1 MKKRILA
8 AVMALVLAVT
18 MYSGIRLSS
27 VNANADENDK
37 DITLSVTTDKTD
49 VRPGDEVTVTVNIE
63 KFTPTTNNSDNPFIS
78 MWQVFVPVDTS
89 VFEFVGFDE
98 DSTTLIDDGFNF
110 DSAVDMAKAVMS
122 YNVNKKNR
130 PNIYYLDTDKNG
142 ENSTS
147 VVYKFK
153 LRVKSDIS
161 DNKSVS
167 FDLSDSSIFKQFNT
181 PAKFTYT
188 TMPTTVNVIAKELS
202 SIEVSKNPD
211 KINYFTGSNDIDIT
225 GGKVKLVYS
234 NGTSEEIDMTSDMC
248 SKVDLS
254 TAGTKTV
261 TVTYQ
266 GKTTTFEVVVADKKA
281 VSMTLNGVD
290 GKSIIEGTKL
300 DVAGMSADIT
310 YDDGSVENVAL
321 TDDMVSY
328 DNSKVGQSAA
338 TVKVAGLTKT
348 FTFDVVAKTLEKIEV
363 TTQPDKTRFFLN
375 KTVDFSGA
383 KITVSYNNGTTE
395 VVDVTSDMCSSVD
408 TSTLGE
414 KTVTVTYQG
423 KTATFKVYVVDK
435 TAQSLELNGVTGK
448 SVTEGM
454 KLDVT
459 GMTAVI
465 RYDDG
470 SSKTVNIT
478 EDMLTYS
485 TDKTGQAIVRVSVEG
500 LTKEFTINVVA
511 KKAVSVKLSGTDN
524 KSVVEGMKLDLAG
537 INAEVTY
544 DNGTKETVS
553 YADENKINLSV
564 VTDKSEYTS
573 GDVVNV
579 DIRITNYNE
588 TFSGT
593 VTTMIIELSY
603 DNDVLD
609 IDMSSIKKIAD
620 DNGGMGFDHV
630 SVNDGKVVYQYINV
644 SDPLKKGSE
653 DIFSLGF
660 KVKNSIDNS
669 EQLRSALN
677 VSNAV
682 LQNGQKAISER
693 YKVDISYSV
702 NDTVKNIVNDDS
714 IGEKVYNESGDLLT
728 EDVENQTKQ
737 NVNDNN
743 VTSDNKSVDNVSV
756 NKDNAQD
763 AATYS
768 QQSSDTNESNNEAKQ
783 GNVLLIAI
791 IGITVIVVCIAY
803 VLIRT
808 RKKKHKD
815 E

>member
-1 MKKRILA
+1 MQRYLRRA
-8 AVMALVLAVT
+8 AIGLLLV
-18 MYSGIRLSS
+18 I
-27 VNANADENDK
+27 
-37 DITLSVTTDKTD
+37 I
-49 VRPGDEVTVTVNIE
+49 
-63 KFTPTTNNSDNPFIS
+63 
-78 MWQVFVPVDTS
+78 
-89 VFEFVGFDE
+89 
-98 DSTTLIDDGFNF
+98 
-110 DSAVDMAKAVMS
+110 
-122 YNVNKKNR
+122 
-130 PNIYYLDTDKNG
+130 
-142 ENSTS
+142 
-147 VVYKFK
+147 
-153 LRVKSDIS
+153 
-161 DNKSVS
+161 VS
-167 FDLSDSSIFKQFNT
+167 I
-181 PAKFTYT
+181 
-188 TMPTTVNVIAKELS
+188 
-202 SIEVSKNPD
+202 
-211 KINYFTGSNDIDIT
+211 
-225 GGKVKLVYS
+225 
-234 NGTSEEIDMTSDMC
+234 
-248 SKVDLS
+248 
-254 TAGTKTV
+254 
-261 TVTYQ
+261 
-266 GKTTTFEVVVADKKA
+266 
-281 VSMTLNGVD
+281 
-290 GKSIIEGTKL
+290 
-300 DVAGMSADIT
+300 
-310 YDDGSVENVAL
+310 
-321 TDDMVSY
+321 
-328 DNSKVGQSAA
+328 
-338 TVKVAGLTKT
+338 
-348 FTFDVVAKTLEKIEV
+348 
-363 TTQPDKTRFFLN
+363 
-375 KTVDFSGA
+375 
-383 KITVSYNNGTTE
+383 
-395 VVDVTSDMCSSVD
+395 
-408 TSTLGE
+408 
-414 KTVTVTYQG
+414 
-423 KTATFKVYVVDK
+423 
-435 TAQSLELNGVTGK
+435 
-448 SVTEGM
+448 
-454 KLDVT
+454 
-459 GMTAVI
+459 
-465 RYDDG
+465 
-470 SSKTVNIT
+470 NIT
-478 EDMLTYS
+478 P
-485 TDKTGQAIVRVSVEG
+485 I
-500 LTKEFTINVVA
+500 I
-511 KKAVSVKLSGTDN
+511 
-524 KSVVEGMKLDLAG
+524 
-537 INAEVTY
+537 
-544 DNGTKETVS
+544 S

-768 QQSSDTNESNNEAKQ
+768 QQSSDTNDSNNEAKQ

>member
-1 MKKRILA
+1 MQRYLRRA
-8 AVMALVLAVT
+8 AIGLLLV
-18 MYSGIRLSS
+18 I
-27 VNANADENDK
+27 
-37 DITLSVTTDKTD
+37 I
-49 VRPGDEVTVTVNIE
+49 
-63 KFTPTTNNSDNPFIS
+63 
-78 MWQVFVPVDTS
+78 
-89 VFEFVGFDE
+89 
-98 DSTTLIDDGFNF
+98 
-110 DSAVDMAKAVMS
+110 
-122 YNVNKKNR
+122 
-130 PNIYYLDTDKNG
+130 
-142 ENSTS
+142 
-147 VVYKFK
+147 
-153 LRVKSDIS
+153 
-161 DNKSVS
+161 VS
-167 FDLSDSSIFKQFNT
+167 I
-181 PAKFTYT
+181 
-188 TMPTTVNVIAKELS
+188 
-202 SIEVSKNPD
+202 
-211 KINYFTGSNDIDIT
+211 
-225 GGKVKLVYS
+225 
-234 NGTSEEIDMTSDMC
+234 
-248 SKVDLS
+248 
-254 TAGTKTV
+254 
-261 TVTYQ
+261 
-266 GKTTTFEVVVADKKA
+266 
-281 VSMTLNGVD
+281 
-290 GKSIIEGTKL
+290 
-300 DVAGMSADIT
+300 
-310 YDDGSVENVAL
+310 
-321 TDDMVSY
+321 
-328 DNSKVGQSAA
+328 
-338 TVKVAGLTKT
+338 
-348 FTFDVVAKTLEKIEV
+348 
-363 TTQPDKTRFFLN
+363 
-375 KTVDFSGA
+375 
-383 KITVSYNNGTTE
+383 
-395 VVDVTSDMCSSVD
+395 
-408 TSTLGE
+408 
-414 KTVTVTYQG
+414 
-423 KTATFKVYVVDK
+423 
-435 TAQSLELNGVTGK
+435 
-448 SVTEGM
+448 
-454 KLDVT
+454 
-459 GMTAVI
+459 
-465 RYDDG
+465 
-470 SSKTVNIT
+470 NIT
-478 EDMLTYS
+478 P
-485 TDKTGQAIVRVSVEG
+485 I
-500 LTKEFTINVVA
+500 I
-511 KKAVSVKLSGTDN
+511 
-524 KSVVEGMKLDLAG
+524 
-537 INAEVTY
+537 
-544 DNGTKETVS
+544 S

-702 NDTVKNIVNDDS
+702 NDTVKNIVNDDF

>member
-1 MKKRILA
+1 MQRYLRRA
-8 AVMALVLAVT
+8 AIGLLLV
-18 MYSGIRLSS
+18 I
-27 VNANADENDK
+27 
-37 DITLSVTTDKTD
+37 I
-49 VRPGDEVTVTVNIE
+49 
-63 KFTPTTNNSDNPFIS
+63 
-78 MWQVFVPVDTS
+78 
-89 VFEFVGFDE
+89 
-98 DSTTLIDDGFNF
+98 
-110 DSAVDMAKAVMS
+110 
-122 YNVNKKNR
+122 
-130 PNIYYLDTDKNG
+130 
-142 ENSTS
+142 
-147 VVYKFK
+147 
-153 LRVKSDIS
+153 
-161 DNKSVS
+161 VS
-167 FDLSDSSIFKQFNT
+167 I
-181 PAKFTYT
+181 
-188 TMPTTVNVIAKELS
+188 
-202 SIEVSKNPD
+202 
-211 KINYFTGSNDIDIT
+211 
-225 GGKVKLVYS
+225 
-234 NGTSEEIDMTSDMC
+234 
-248 SKVDLS
+248 
-254 TAGTKTV
+254 
-261 TVTYQ
+261 
-266 GKTTTFEVVVADKKA
+266 
-281 VSMTLNGVD
+281 
-290 GKSIIEGTKL
+290 
-300 DVAGMSADIT
+300 
-310 YDDGSVENVAL
+310 
-321 TDDMVSY
+321 
-328 DNSKVGQSAA
+328 
-338 TVKVAGLTKT
+338 
-348 FTFDVVAKTLEKIEV
+348 
-363 TTQPDKTRFFLN
+363 
-375 KTVDFSGA
+375 
-383 KITVSYNNGTTE
+383 
-395 VVDVTSDMCSSVD
+395 
-408 TSTLGE
+408 
-414 KTVTVTYQG
+414 
-423 KTATFKVYVVDK
+423 
-435 TAQSLELNGVTGK
+435 
-448 SVTEGM
+448 
-454 KLDVT
+454 
-459 GMTAVI
+459 
-465 RYDDG
+465 
-470 SSKTVNIT
+470 NIT
-478 EDMLTYS
+478 P
-485 TDKTGQAIVRVSVEG
+485 I
-500 LTKEFTINVVA
+500 I
-511 KKAVSVKLSGTDN
+511 
-524 KSVVEGMKLDLAG
+524 
-537 INAEVTY
+537 
-544 DNGTKETVS
+544 S

-743 VTSDNKSVDNVSV
+743 VTSDNKLVDNVSV

>member
-1 MKKRILA
+1 MQRYLRRA
-8 AVMALVLAVT
+8 AIGLLLV
-18 MYSGIRLSS
+18 I
-27 VNANADENDK
+27 
-37 DITLSVTTDKTD
+37 I
-49 VRPGDEVTVTVNIE
+49 
-63 KFTPTTNNSDNPFIS
+63 
-78 MWQVFVPVDTS
+78 
-89 VFEFVGFDE
+89 
-98 DSTTLIDDGFNF
+98 
-110 DSAVDMAKAVMS
+110 
-122 YNVNKKNR
+122 
-130 PNIYYLDTDKNG
+130 
-142 ENSTS
+142 
-147 VVYKFK
+147 
-153 LRVKSDIS
+153 
-161 DNKSVS
+161 VS
-167 FDLSDSSIFKQFNT
+167 I
-181 PAKFTYT
+181 
-188 TMPTTVNVIAKELS
+188 
-202 SIEVSKNPD
+202 
-211 KINYFTGSNDIDIT
+211 
-225 GGKVKLVYS
+225 
-234 NGTSEEIDMTSDMC
+234 
-248 SKVDLS
+248 
-254 TAGTKTV
+254 
-261 TVTYQ
+261 
-266 GKTTTFEVVVADKKA
+266 
-281 VSMTLNGVD
+281 
-290 GKSIIEGTKL
+290 
-300 DVAGMSADIT
+300 
-310 YDDGSVENVAL
+310 
-321 TDDMVSY
+321 
-328 DNSKVGQSAA
+328 
-338 TVKVAGLTKT
+338 
-348 FTFDVVAKTLEKIEV
+348 
-363 TTQPDKTRFFLN
+363 
-375 KTVDFSGA
+375 
-383 KITVSYNNGTTE
+383 
-395 VVDVTSDMCSSVD
+395 
-408 TSTLGE
+408 
-414 KTVTVTYQG
+414 
-423 KTATFKVYVVDK
+423 
-435 TAQSLELNGVTGK
+435 
-448 SVTEGM
+448 
-454 KLDVT
+454 
-459 GMTAVI
+459 
-465 RYDDG
+465 
-470 SSKTVNIT
+470 NIT
-478 EDMLTYS
+478 P
-485 TDKTGQAIVRVSVEG
+485 I
-500 LTKEFTINVVA
+500 I
-511 KKAVSVKLSGTDN
+511 
-524 KSVVEGMKLDLAG
+524 
-537 INAEVTY
+537 
-544 DNGTKETVS
+544 S

-743 VTSDNKSVDNVSV
+743 VTSNNRSVDNVSV

>member
-1 MKKRILA
+1 MQRYLRRA
-8 AVMALVLAVT
+8 AIGLLLV
-18 MYSGIRLSS
+18 I
-27 VNANADENDK
+27 
-37 DITLSVTTDKTD
+37 I
-49 VRPGDEVTVTVNIE
+49 
-63 KFTPTTNNSDNPFIS
+63 
-78 MWQVFVPVDTS
+78 
-89 VFEFVGFDE
+89 
-98 DSTTLIDDGFNF
+98 
-110 DSAVDMAKAVMS
+110 
-122 YNVNKKNR
+122 
-130 PNIYYLDTDKNG
+130 
-142 ENSTS
+142 
-147 VVYKFK
+147 
-153 LRVKSDIS
+153 
-161 DNKSVS
+161 VS
-167 FDLSDSSIFKQFNT
+167 I
-181 PAKFTYT
+181 
-188 TMPTTVNVIAKELS
+188 
-202 SIEVSKNPD
+202 
-211 KINYFTGSNDIDIT
+211 
-225 GGKVKLVYS
+225 
-234 NGTSEEIDMTSDMC
+234 
-248 SKVDLS
+248 
-254 TAGTKTV
+254 
-261 TVTYQ
+261 
-266 GKTTTFEVVVADKKA
+266 
-281 VSMTLNGVD
+281 
-290 GKSIIEGTKL
+290 
-300 DVAGMSADIT
+300 
-310 YDDGSVENVAL
+310 
-321 TDDMVSY
+321 
-328 DNSKVGQSAA
+328 
-338 TVKVAGLTKT
+338 
-348 FTFDVVAKTLEKIEV
+348 
-363 TTQPDKTRFFLN
+363 
-375 KTVDFSGA
+375 
-383 KITVSYNNGTTE
+383 
-395 VVDVTSDMCSSVD
+395 
-408 TSTLGE
+408 
-414 KTVTVTYQG
+414 
-423 KTATFKVYVVDK
+423 
-435 TAQSLELNGVTGK
+435 
-448 SVTEGM
+448 
-454 KLDVT
+454 
-459 GMTAVI
+459 
-465 RYDDG
+465 
-470 SSKTVNIT
+470 NIT
-478 EDMLTYS
+478 P
-485 TDKTGQAIVRVSVEG
+485 I
-500 LTKEFTINVVA
+500 I
-511 KKAVSVKLSGTDN
+511 
-524 KSVVEGMKLDLAG
+524 
-537 INAEVTY
+537 
-544 DNGTKETVS
+544 S

-803 VLIRT
+803 V
-808 RKKKHKD
+808 
-815 E
+815 

>member
-1 MKKRILA
+1 MQRYLRRA
-8 AVMALVLAVT
+8 AIGLLLV
-18 MYSGIRLSS
+18 I
-27 VNANADENDK
+27 
-37 DITLSVTTDKTD
+37 I
-49 VRPGDEVTVTVNIE
+49 
-63 KFTPTTNNSDNPFIS
+63 
-78 MWQVFVPVDTS
+78 
-89 VFEFVGFDE
+89 
-98 DSTTLIDDGFNF
+98 
-110 DSAVDMAKAVMS
+110 
-122 YNVNKKNR
+122 
-130 PNIYYLDTDKNG
+130 
-142 ENSTS
+142 
-147 VVYKFK
+147 
-153 LRVKSDIS
+153 
-161 DNKSVS
+161 VS
-167 FDLSDSSIFKQFNT
+167 I
-181 PAKFTYT
+181 
-188 TMPTTVNVIAKELS
+188 
-202 SIEVSKNPD
+202 
-211 KINYFTGSNDIDIT
+211 
-225 GGKVKLVYS
+225 
-234 NGTSEEIDMTSDMC
+234 
-248 SKVDLS
+248 
-254 TAGTKTV
+254 
-261 TVTYQ
+261 
-266 GKTTTFEVVVADKKA
+266 
-281 VSMTLNGVD
+281 
-290 GKSIIEGTKL
+290 
-300 DVAGMSADIT
+300 
-310 YDDGSVENVAL
+310 
-321 TDDMVSY
+321 
-328 DNSKVGQSAA
+328 
-338 TVKVAGLTKT
+338 
-348 FTFDVVAKTLEKIEV
+348 
-363 TTQPDKTRFFLN
+363 
-375 KTVDFSGA
+375 
-383 KITVSYNNGTTE
+383 
-395 VVDVTSDMCSSVD
+395 
-408 TSTLGE
+408 
-414 KTVTVTYQG
+414 
-423 KTATFKVYVVDK
+423 
-435 TAQSLELNGVTGK
+435 
-448 SVTEGM
+448 
-454 KLDVT
+454 
-459 GMTAVI
+459 
-465 RYDDG
+465 
-470 SSKTVNIT
+470 NIT
-478 EDMLTYS
+478 P
-485 TDKTGQAIVRVSVEG
+485 I
-500 LTKEFTINVVA
+500 I
-511 KKAVSVKLSGTDN
+511 
-524 KSVVEGMKLDLAG
+524 
-537 INAEVTY
+537 
-544 DNGTKETVS
+544 S

-620 DNGGMGFDHV
+620 DNGGMGFEHV

>member
-1 MKKRILA
+1 MQRYLRRA
-8 AVMALVLAVT
+8 AIGLLLV
-18 MYSGIRLSS
+18 I
-27 VNANADENDK
+27 
-37 DITLSVTTDKTD
+37 I
-49 VRPGDEVTVTVNIE
+49 
-63 KFTPTTNNSDNPFIS
+63 
-78 MWQVFVPVDTS
+78 
-89 VFEFVGFDE
+89 
-98 DSTTLIDDGFNF
+98 
-110 DSAVDMAKAVMS
+110 
-122 YNVNKKNR
+122 
-130 PNIYYLDTDKNG
+130 
-142 ENSTS
+142 
-147 VVYKFK
+147 
-153 LRVKSDIS
+153 
-161 DNKSVS
+161 VS
-167 FDLSDSSIFKQFNT
+167 I
-181 PAKFTYT
+181 
-188 TMPTTVNVIAKELS
+188 
-202 SIEVSKNPD
+202 
-211 KINYFTGSNDIDIT
+211 
-225 GGKVKLVYS
+225 
-234 NGTSEEIDMTSDMC
+234 
-248 SKVDLS
+248 
-254 TAGTKTV
+254 
-261 TVTYQ
+261 
-266 GKTTTFEVVVADKKA
+266 
-281 VSMTLNGVD
+281 
-290 GKSIIEGTKL
+290 
-300 DVAGMSADIT
+300 
-310 YDDGSVENVAL
+310 
-321 TDDMVSY
+321 
-328 DNSKVGQSAA
+328 
-338 TVKVAGLTKT
+338 
-348 FTFDVVAKTLEKIEV
+348 
-363 TTQPDKTRFFLN
+363 
-375 KTVDFSGA
+375 
-383 KITVSYNNGTTE
+383 
-395 VVDVTSDMCSSVD
+395 
-408 TSTLGE
+408 
-414 KTVTVTYQG
+414 
-423 KTATFKVYVVDK
+423 
-435 TAQSLELNGVTGK
+435 
-448 SVTEGM
+448 
-454 KLDVT
+454 
-459 GMTAVI
+459 
-465 RYDDG
+465 
-470 SSKTVNIT
+470 NIT
-478 EDMLTYS
+478 P
-485 TDKTGQAIVRVSVEG
+485 I
-500 LTKEFTINVVA
+500 I
-511 KKAVSVKLSGTDN
+511 
-524 KSVVEGMKLDLAG
+524 
-537 INAEVTY
+537 
-544 DNGTKETVS
+544 S

-609 IDMSSIKKIAD
+609 IDMSSIKKIA
-620 DNGGMGFDHV
+620 DHV

>member
-1 MKKRILA
+1 MQRYLRRA
-8 AVMALVLAVT
+8 AIGLLLV
-18 MYSGIRLSS
+18 I
-27 VNANADENDK
+27 
-37 DITLSVTTDKTD
+37 I
-49 VRPGDEVTVTVNIE
+49 
-63 KFTPTTNNSDNPFIS
+63 
-78 MWQVFVPVDTS
+78 
-89 VFEFVGFDE
+89 
-98 DSTTLIDDGFNF
+98 
-110 DSAVDMAKAVMS
+110 
-122 YNVNKKNR
+122 
-130 PNIYYLDTDKNG
+130 
-142 ENSTS
+142 
-147 VVYKFK
+147 
-153 LRVKSDIS
+153 
-161 DNKSVS
+161 VS
-167 FDLSDSSIFKQFNT
+167 I
-181 PAKFTYT
+181 
-188 TMPTTVNVIAKELS
+188 
-202 SIEVSKNPD
+202 
-211 KINYFTGSNDIDIT
+211 
-225 GGKVKLVYS
+225 
-234 NGTSEEIDMTSDMC
+234 
-248 SKVDLS
+248 
-254 TAGTKTV
+254 
-261 TVTYQ
+261 
-266 GKTTTFEVVVADKKA
+266 
-281 VSMTLNGVD
+281 
-290 GKSIIEGTKL
+290 
-300 DVAGMSADIT
+300 
-310 YDDGSVENVAL
+310 
-321 TDDMVSY
+321 
-328 DNSKVGQSAA
+328 
-338 TVKVAGLTKT
+338 
-348 FTFDVVAKTLEKIEV
+348 
-363 TTQPDKTRFFLN
+363 
-375 KTVDFSGA
+375 
-383 KITVSYNNGTTE
+383 
-395 VVDVTSDMCSSVD
+395 
-408 TSTLGE
+408 
-414 KTVTVTYQG
+414 
-423 KTATFKVYVVDK
+423 
-435 TAQSLELNGVTGK
+435 
-448 SVTEGM
+448 
-454 KLDVT
+454 
-459 GMTAVI
+459 
-465 RYDDG
+465 
-470 SSKTVNIT
+470 NIT
-478 EDMLTYS
+478 P
-485 TDKTGQAIVRVSVEG
+485 I
-500 LTKEFTINVVA
+500 I
-511 KKAVSVKLSGTDN
+511 
-524 KSVVEGMKLDLAG
+524 
-537 INAEVTY
+537 
-544 DNGTKETVS
+544 S

-677 VSNAV
+677 VSNAE

>member
-1 MKKRILA
+1 MQRYLRRA
-8 AVMALVLAVT
+8 AIGLLLV
-18 MYSGIRLSS
+18 I
-27 VNANADENDK
+27 
-37 DITLSVTTDKTD
+37 I
-49 VRPGDEVTVTVNIE
+49 
-63 KFTPTTNNSDNPFIS
+63 
-78 MWQVFVPVDTS
+78 
-89 VFEFVGFDE
+89 
-98 DSTTLIDDGFNF
+98 
-110 DSAVDMAKAVMS
+110 
-122 YNVNKKNR
+122 
-130 PNIYYLDTDKNG
+130 
-142 ENSTS
+142 
-147 VVYKFK
+147 
-153 LRVKSDIS
+153 
-161 DNKSVS
+161 VS
-167 FDLSDSSIFKQFNT
+167 I
-181 PAKFTYT
+181 
-188 TMPTTVNVIAKELS
+188 
-202 SIEVSKNPD
+202 
-211 KINYFTGSNDIDIT
+211 
-225 GGKVKLVYS
+225 
-234 NGTSEEIDMTSDMC
+234 
-248 SKVDLS
+248 
-254 TAGTKTV
+254 
-261 TVTYQ
+261 
-266 GKTTTFEVVVADKKA
+266 
-281 VSMTLNGVD
+281 
-290 GKSIIEGTKL
+290 
-300 DVAGMSADIT
+300 
-310 YDDGSVENVAL
+310 
-321 TDDMVSY
+321 
-328 DNSKVGQSAA
+328 
-338 TVKVAGLTKT
+338 
-348 FTFDVVAKTLEKIEV
+348 
-363 TTQPDKTRFFLN
+363 
-375 KTVDFSGA
+375 
-383 KITVSYNNGTTE
+383 
-395 VVDVTSDMCSSVD
+395 
-408 TSTLGE
+408 
-414 KTVTVTYQG
+414 
-423 KTATFKVYVVDK
+423 
-435 TAQSLELNGVTGK
+435 
-448 SVTEGM
+448 
-454 KLDVT
+454 
-459 GMTAVI
+459 
-465 RYDDG
+465 
-470 SSKTVNIT
+470 NIT
-478 EDMLTYS
+478 P
-485 TDKTGQAIVRVSVEG
+485 I
-500 LTKEFTINVVA
+500 I
-511 KKAVSVKLSGTDN
+511 
-524 KSVVEGMKLDLAG
+524 
-537 INAEVTY
+537 
-544 DNGTKETVS
+544 S

-682 LQNGQKAISER
+682 LQNGQKAIPER

>member
-1 MKKRILA
+1 MQRYLRRA
-8 AVMALVLAVT
+8 AIGLLLV
-18 MYSGIRLSS
+18 I
-27 VNANADENDK
+27 
-37 DITLSVTTDKTD
+37 I
-49 VRPGDEVTVTVNIE
+49 
-63 KFTPTTNNSDNPFIS
+63 
-78 MWQVFVPVDTS
+78 
-89 VFEFVGFDE
+89 
-98 DSTTLIDDGFNF
+98 
-110 DSAVDMAKAVMS
+110 
-122 YNVNKKNR
+122 
-130 PNIYYLDTDKNG
+130 
-142 ENSTS
+142 
-147 VVYKFK
+147 
-153 LRVKSDIS
+153 
-161 DNKSVS
+161 VS
-167 FDLSDSSIFKQFNT
+167 I
-181 PAKFTYT
+181 
-188 TMPTTVNVIAKELS
+188 
-202 SIEVSKNPD
+202 
-211 KINYFTGSNDIDIT
+211 
-225 GGKVKLVYS
+225 
-234 NGTSEEIDMTSDMC
+234 
-248 SKVDLS
+248 
-254 TAGTKTV
+254 
-261 TVTYQ
+261 
-266 GKTTTFEVVVADKKA
+266 
-281 VSMTLNGVD
+281 
-290 GKSIIEGTKL
+290 
-300 DVAGMSADIT
+300 
-310 YDDGSVENVAL
+310 
-321 TDDMVSY
+321 
-328 DNSKVGQSAA
+328 
-338 TVKVAGLTKT
+338 
-348 FTFDVVAKTLEKIEV
+348 
-363 TTQPDKTRFFLN
+363 
-375 KTVDFSGA
+375 
-383 KITVSYNNGTTE
+383 
-395 VVDVTSDMCSSVD
+395 
-408 TSTLGE
+408 
-414 KTVTVTYQG
+414 
-423 KTATFKVYVVDK
+423 
-435 TAQSLELNGVTGK
+435 
-448 SVTEGM
+448 
-454 KLDVT
+454 
-459 GMTAVI
+459 
-465 RYDDG
+465 
-470 SSKTVNIT
+470 NIT
-478 EDMLTYS
+478 PM
-485 TDKTGQAIVRVSVEG
+485 I
-500 LTKEFTINVVA
+500 
-511 KKAVSVKLSGTDN
+511 
-524 KSVVEGMKLDLAG
+524 
-537 INAEVTY
+537 
-544 DNGTKETVS
+544 S

>member
-1 MKKRILA
+1 MNRLQRYLRRA
-8 AVMALVLAVT
+8 AISLLLV
-18 MYSGIRLSS
+18 I
-27 VNANADENDK
+27 
-37 DITLSVTTDKTD
+37 I
-49 VRPGDEVTVTVNIE
+49 
-63 KFTPTTNNSDNPFIS
+63 
-78 MWQVFVPVDTS
+78 
-89 VFEFVGFDE
+89 
-98 DSTTLIDDGFNF
+98 
-110 DSAVDMAKAVMS
+110 
-122 YNVNKKNR
+122 
-130 PNIYYLDTDKNG
+130 
-142 ENSTS
+142 
-147 VVYKFK
+147 
-153 LRVKSDIS
+153 
-161 DNKSVS
+161 VS
-167 FDLSDSSIFKQFNT
+167 I
-181 PAKFTYT
+181 
-188 TMPTTVNVIAKELS
+188 
-202 SIEVSKNPD
+202 
-211 KINYFTGSNDIDIT
+211 
-225 GGKVKLVYS
+225 
-234 NGTSEEIDMTSDMC
+234 
-248 SKVDLS
+248 
-254 TAGTKTV
+254 
-261 TVTYQ
+261 
-266 GKTTTFEVVVADKKA
+266 
-281 VSMTLNGVD
+281 
-290 GKSIIEGTKL
+290 
-300 DVAGMSADIT
+300 
-310 YDDGSVENVAL
+310 
-321 TDDMVSY
+321 
-328 DNSKVGQSAA
+328 
-338 TVKVAGLTKT
+338 
-348 FTFDVVAKTLEKIEV
+348 
-363 TTQPDKTRFFLN
+363 
-375 KTVDFSGA
+375 
-383 KITVSYNNGTTE
+383 
-395 VVDVTSDMCSSVD
+395 
-408 TSTLGE
+408 
-414 KTVTVTYQG
+414 
-423 KTATFKVYVVDK
+423 
-435 TAQSLELNGVTGK
+435 
-448 SVTEGM
+448 
-454 KLDVT
+454 
-459 GMTAVI
+459 
-465 RYDDG
+465 
-470 SSKTVNIT
+470 NIT
-478 EDMLTYS
+478 PM
-485 TDKTGQAIVRVSVEG
+485 I
-500 LTKEFTINVVA
+500 
-511 KKAVSVKLSGTDN
+511 
-524 KSVVEGMKLDLAG
+524 
-537 INAEVTY
+537 
-544 DNGTKETVS
+544 S

-603 DNDVLD
+603 DDDVLD

>member
-1 MKKRILA
+1 MNRLQRYLRRA
-8 AVMALVLAVT
+8 AIGLLLV
-18 MYSGIRLSS
+18 I
-27 VNANADENDK
+27 
-37 DITLSVTTDKTD
+37 I
-49 VRPGDEVTVTVNIE
+49 
-63 KFTPTTNNSDNPFIS
+63 
-78 MWQVFVPVDTS
+78 
-89 VFEFVGFDE
+89 
-98 DSTTLIDDGFNF
+98 
-110 DSAVDMAKAVMS
+110 
-122 YNVNKKNR
+122 
-130 PNIYYLDTDKNG
+130 
-142 ENSTS
+142 
-147 VVYKFK
+147 
-153 LRVKSDIS
+153 
-161 DNKSVS
+161 VS
-167 FDLSDSSIFKQFNT
+167 I
-181 PAKFTYT
+181 
-188 TMPTTVNVIAKELS
+188 
-202 SIEVSKNPD
+202 
-211 KINYFTGSNDIDIT
+211 
-225 GGKVKLVYS
+225 
-234 NGTSEEIDMTSDMC
+234 
-248 SKVDLS
+248 
-254 TAGTKTV
+254 
-261 TVTYQ
+261 
-266 GKTTTFEVVVADKKA
+266 
-281 VSMTLNGVD
+281 
-290 GKSIIEGTKL
+290 
-300 DVAGMSADIT
+300 
-310 YDDGSVENVAL
+310 
-321 TDDMVSY
+321 
-328 DNSKVGQSAA
+328 
-338 TVKVAGLTKT
+338 
-348 FTFDVVAKTLEKIEV
+348 
-363 TTQPDKTRFFLN
+363 
-375 KTVDFSGA
+375 
-383 KITVSYNNGTTE
+383 
-395 VVDVTSDMCSSVD
+395 
-408 TSTLGE
+408 
-414 KTVTVTYQG
+414 
-423 KTATFKVYVVDK
+423 
-435 TAQSLELNGVTGK
+435 
-448 SVTEGM
+448 
-454 KLDVT
+454 
-459 GMTAVI
+459 
-465 RYDDG
+465 
-470 SSKTVNIT
+470 NIT
-478 EDMLTYS
+478 P
-485 TDKTGQAIVRVSVEG
+485 I
-500 LTKEFTINVVA
+500 I
-511 KKAVSVKLSGTDN
+511 
-524 KSVVEGMKLDLAG
+524 
-537 INAEVTY
+537 
-544 DNGTKETVS
+544 S

-743 VTSDNKSVDNVSV
+743 VTSYNKSVDNVSV

>member
-1 MKKRILA
+1 MQRYLRRA
-8 AVMALVLAVT
+8 AIGLLLV
-18 MYSGIRLSS
+18 I
-27 VNANADENDK
+27 
-37 DITLSVTTDKTD
+37 I
-49 VRPGDEVTVTVNIE
+49 
-63 KFTPTTNNSDNPFIS
+63 
-78 MWQVFVPVDTS
+78 
-89 VFEFVGFDE
+89 
-98 DSTTLIDDGFNF
+98 
-110 DSAVDMAKAVMS
+110 
-122 YNVNKKNR
+122 
-130 PNIYYLDTDKNG
+130 
-142 ENSTS
+142 
-147 VVYKFK
+147 
-153 LRVKSDIS
+153 
-161 DNKSVS
+161 VS
-167 FDLSDSSIFKQFNT
+167 I
-181 PAKFTYT
+181 
-188 TMPTTVNVIAKELS
+188 
-202 SIEVSKNPD
+202 
-211 KINYFTGSNDIDIT
+211 
-225 GGKVKLVYS
+225 
-234 NGTSEEIDMTSDMC
+234 
-248 SKVDLS
+248 
-254 TAGTKTV
+254 
-261 TVTYQ
+261 
-266 GKTTTFEVVVADKKA
+266 
-281 VSMTLNGVD
+281 
-290 GKSIIEGTKL
+290 
-300 DVAGMSADIT
+300 
-310 YDDGSVENVAL
+310 
-321 TDDMVSY
+321 
-328 DNSKVGQSAA
+328 
-338 TVKVAGLTKT
+338 
-348 FTFDVVAKTLEKIEV
+348 
-363 TTQPDKTRFFLN
+363 
-375 KTVDFSGA
+375 
-383 KITVSYNNGTTE
+383 
-395 VVDVTSDMCSSVD
+395 
-408 TSTLGE
+408 
-414 KTVTVTYQG
+414 
-423 KTATFKVYVVDK
+423 
-435 TAQSLELNGVTGK
+435 
-448 SVTEGM
+448 
-454 KLDVT
+454 
-459 GMTAVI
+459 
-465 RYDDG
+465 
-470 SSKTVNIT
+470 NIT
-478 EDMLTYS
+478 P
-485 TDKTGQAIVRVSVEG
+485 I
-500 LTKEFTINVVA
+500 I
-511 KKAVSVKLSGTDN
+511 
-524 KSVVEGMKLDLAG
+524 
-537 INAEVTY
+537 
-544 DNGTKETVS
+544 S

-588 TFSGT
+588 TFTGT

>member
-1 MKKRILA
+1 MQRYLRRA
-8 AVMALVLAVT
+8 AIGLLLV
-18 MYSGIRLSS
+18 I
-27 VNANADENDK
+27 
-37 DITLSVTTDKTD
+37 I
-49 VRPGDEVTVTVNIE
+49 
-63 KFTPTTNNSDNPFIS
+63 
-78 MWQVFVPVDTS
+78 
-89 VFEFVGFDE
+89 
-98 DSTTLIDDGFNF
+98 
-110 DSAVDMAKAVMS
+110 
-122 YNVNKKNR
+122 
-130 PNIYYLDTDKNG
+130 
-142 ENSTS
+142 
-147 VVYKFK
+147 
-153 LRVKSDIS
+153 
-161 DNKSVS
+161 VS
-167 FDLSDSSIFKQFNT
+167 I
-181 PAKFTYT
+181 
-188 TMPTTVNVIAKELS
+188 
-202 SIEVSKNPD
+202 
-211 KINYFTGSNDIDIT
+211 
-225 GGKVKLVYS
+225 
-234 NGTSEEIDMTSDMC
+234 
-248 SKVDLS
+248 
-254 TAGTKTV
+254 
-261 TVTYQ
+261 
-266 GKTTTFEVVVADKKA
+266 
-281 VSMTLNGVD
+281 
-290 GKSIIEGTKL
+290 
-300 DVAGMSADIT
+300 
-310 YDDGSVENVAL
+310 
-321 TDDMVSY
+321 
-328 DNSKVGQSAA
+328 
-338 TVKVAGLTKT
+338 
-348 FTFDVVAKTLEKIEV
+348 
-363 TTQPDKTRFFLN
+363 
-375 KTVDFSGA
+375 
-383 KITVSYNNGTTE
+383 
-395 VVDVTSDMCSSVD
+395 
-408 TSTLGE
+408 
-414 KTVTVTYQG
+414 
-423 KTATFKVYVVDK
+423 
-435 TAQSLELNGVTGK
+435 
-448 SVTEGM
+448 
-454 KLDVT
+454 
-459 GMTAVI
+459 
-465 RYDDG
+465 
-470 SSKTVNIT
+470 NIT
-478 EDMLTYS
+478 P
-485 TDKTGQAIVRVSVEG
+485 I
-500 LTKEFTINVVA
+500 I
-511 KKAVSVKLSGTDN
+511 
-524 KSVVEGMKLDLAG
+524 
-537 INAEVTY
+537 
-544 DNGTKETVS
+544 S

-743 VTSDNKSVDNVSV
+743 VTSDNKSVDNVAV

>member
-1 MKKRILA
+1 MQRYLRRA
-8 AVMALVLAVT
+8 AIGLLLV
-18 MYSGIRLSS
+18 I
-27 VNANADENDK
+27 
-37 DITLSVTTDKTD
+37 I
-49 VRPGDEVTVTVNIE
+49 
-63 KFTPTTNNSDNPFIS
+63 
-78 MWQVFVPVDTS
+78 
-89 VFEFVGFDE
+89 
-98 DSTTLIDDGFNF
+98 
-110 DSAVDMAKAVMS
+110 
-122 YNVNKKNR
+122 
-130 PNIYYLDTDKNG
+130 
-142 ENSTS
+142 
-147 VVYKFK
+147 
-153 LRVKSDIS
+153 
-161 DNKSVS
+161 VS
-167 FDLSDSSIFKQFNT
+167 I
-181 PAKFTYT
+181 
-188 TMPTTVNVIAKELS
+188 
-202 SIEVSKNPD
+202 
-211 KINYFTGSNDIDIT
+211 
-225 GGKVKLVYS
+225 
-234 NGTSEEIDMTSDMC
+234 
-248 SKVDLS
+248 
-254 TAGTKTV
+254 
-261 TVTYQ
+261 
-266 GKTTTFEVVVADKKA
+266 
-281 VSMTLNGVD
+281 
-290 GKSIIEGTKL
+290 
-300 DVAGMSADIT
+300 
-310 YDDGSVENVAL
+310 
-321 TDDMVSY
+321 
-328 DNSKVGQSAA
+328 
-338 TVKVAGLTKT
+338 
-348 FTFDVVAKTLEKIEV
+348 
-363 TTQPDKTRFFLN
+363 
-375 KTVDFSGA
+375 
-383 KITVSYNNGTTE
+383 
-395 VVDVTSDMCSSVD
+395 
-408 TSTLGE
+408 
-414 KTVTVTYQG
+414 
-423 KTATFKVYVVDK
+423 
-435 TAQSLELNGVTGK
+435 
-448 SVTEGM
+448 
-454 KLDVT
+454 
-459 GMTAVI
+459 
-465 RYDDG
+465 
-470 SSKTVNIT
+470 NIT
-478 EDMLTYS
+478 P
-485 TDKTGQAIVRVSVEG
+485 I
-500 LTKEFTINVVA
+500 I
-511 KKAVSVKLSGTDN
+511 
-524 KSVVEGMKLDLAG
+524 
-537 INAEVTY
+537 
-544 DNGTKETVS
+544 S

-714 IGEKVYNESGDLLT
+714 IGEKVCNESGDLLT

>member
-1 MKKRILA
+1 MQRYLRRA
-8 AVMALVLAVT
+8 AIGLLLV
-18 MYSGIRLSS
+18 I
-27 VNANADENDK
+27 
-37 DITLSVTTDKTD
+37 I
-49 VRPGDEVTVTVNIE
+49 
-63 KFTPTTNNSDNPFIS
+63 
-78 MWQVFVPVDTS
+78 
-89 VFEFVGFDE
+89 
-98 DSTTLIDDGFNF
+98 
-110 DSAVDMAKAVMS
+110 
-122 YNVNKKNR
+122 
-130 PNIYYLDTDKNG
+130 
-142 ENSTS
+142 
-147 VVYKFK
+147 
-153 LRVKSDIS
+153 
-161 DNKSVS
+161 VS
-167 FDLSDSSIFKQFNT
+167 I
-181 PAKFTYT
+181 
-188 TMPTTVNVIAKELS
+188 
-202 SIEVSKNPD
+202 
-211 KINYFTGSNDIDIT
+211 
-225 GGKVKLVYS
+225 
-234 NGTSEEIDMTSDMC
+234 
-248 SKVDLS
+248 
-254 TAGTKTV
+254 
-261 TVTYQ
+261 
-266 GKTTTFEVVVADKKA
+266 
-281 VSMTLNGVD
+281 
-290 GKSIIEGTKL
+290 
-300 DVAGMSADIT
+300 
-310 YDDGSVENVAL
+310 
-321 TDDMVSY
+321 
-328 DNSKVGQSAA
+328 
-338 TVKVAGLTKT
+338 
-348 FTFDVVAKTLEKIEV
+348 
-363 TTQPDKTRFFLN
+363 
-375 KTVDFSGA
+375 
-383 KITVSYNNGTTE
+383 
-395 VVDVTSDMCSSVD
+395 
-408 TSTLGE
+408 
-414 KTVTVTYQG
+414 
-423 KTATFKVYVVDK
+423 
-435 TAQSLELNGVTGK
+435 
-448 SVTEGM
+448 
-454 KLDVT
+454 
-459 GMTAVI
+459 
-465 RYDDG
+465 
-470 SSKTVNIT
+470 NIT
-478 EDMLTYS
+478 P
-485 TDKTGQAIVRVSVEG
+485 I
-500 LTKEFTINVVA
+500 I
-511 KKAVSVKLSGTDN
+511 
-524 KSVVEGMKLDLAG
+524 
-537 INAEVTY
+537 
-544 DNGTKETVS
+544 S

>member
-1 MKKRILA
+1 MNRLQRYLRRA
-8 AVMALVLAVT
+8 AIGLLLV
-18 MYSGIRLSS
+18 I
-27 VNANADENDK
+27 
-37 DITLSVTTDKTD
+37 I
-49 VRPGDEVTVTVNIE
+49 
-63 KFTPTTNNSDNPFIS
+63 
-78 MWQVFVPVDTS
+78 
-89 VFEFVGFDE
+89 
-98 DSTTLIDDGFNF
+98 
-110 DSAVDMAKAVMS
+110 
-122 YNVNKKNR
+122 
-130 PNIYYLDTDKNG
+130 
-142 ENSTS
+142 
-147 VVYKFK
+147 
-153 LRVKSDIS
+153 
-161 DNKSVS
+161 VS
-167 FDLSDSSIFKQFNT
+167 I
-181 PAKFTYT
+181 
-188 TMPTTVNVIAKELS
+188 
-202 SIEVSKNPD
+202 
-211 KINYFTGSNDIDIT
+211 
-225 GGKVKLVYS
+225 
-234 NGTSEEIDMTSDMC
+234 
-248 SKVDLS
+248 
-254 TAGTKTV
+254 
-261 TVTYQ
+261 
-266 GKTTTFEVVVADKKA
+266 
-281 VSMTLNGVD
+281 
-290 GKSIIEGTKL
+290 
-300 DVAGMSADIT
+300 
-310 YDDGSVENVAL
+310 
-321 TDDMVSY
+321 
-328 DNSKVGQSAA
+328 
-338 TVKVAGLTKT
+338 
-348 FTFDVVAKTLEKIEV
+348 
-363 TTQPDKTRFFLN
+363 
-375 KTVDFSGA
+375 
-383 KITVSYNNGTTE
+383 
-395 VVDVTSDMCSSVD
+395 
-408 TSTLGE
+408 
-414 KTVTVTYQG
+414 
-423 KTATFKVYVVDK
+423 
-435 TAQSLELNGVTGK
+435 
-448 SVTEGM
+448 
-454 KLDVT
+454 
-459 GMTAVI
+459 
-465 RYDDG
+465 
-470 SSKTVNIT
+470 NIT
-478 EDMLTYS
+478 PM
-485 TDKTGQAIVRVSVEG
+485 I
-500 LTKEFTINVVA
+500 
-511 KKAVSVKLSGTDN
+511 
-524 KSVVEGMKLDLAG
+524 
-537 INAEVTY
+537 
-544 DNGTKETVS
+544 S

-564 VTDKSEYTS
+564 VTDKSEYIS
-573 GDVVNV
+573 GDVVAV
-579 DIRITNYNE
+579 DIRITNYDE

>member
-1 MKKRILA
+1 MQRYLRRA
-8 AVMALVLAVT
+8 AIGLLLV
-18 MYSGIRLSS
+18 I
-27 VNANADENDK
+27 
-37 DITLSVTTDKTD
+37 I
-49 VRPGDEVTVTVNIE
+49 
-63 KFTPTTNNSDNPFIS
+63 
-78 MWQVFVPVDTS
+78 
-89 VFEFVGFDE
+89 
-98 DSTTLIDDGFNF
+98 
-110 DSAVDMAKAVMS
+110 
-122 YNVNKKNR
+122 
-130 PNIYYLDTDKNG
+130 
-142 ENSTS
+142 
-147 VVYKFK
+147 
-153 LRVKSDIS
+153 
-161 DNKSVS
+161 VS
-167 FDLSDSSIFKQFNT
+167 I
-181 PAKFTYT
+181 
-188 TMPTTVNVIAKELS
+188 
-202 SIEVSKNPD
+202 
-211 KINYFTGSNDIDIT
+211 
-225 GGKVKLVYS
+225 
-234 NGTSEEIDMTSDMC
+234 
-248 SKVDLS
+248 
-254 TAGTKTV
+254 
-261 TVTYQ
+261 
-266 GKTTTFEVVVADKKA
+266 
-281 VSMTLNGVD
+281 
-290 GKSIIEGTKL
+290 
-300 DVAGMSADIT
+300 
-310 YDDGSVENVAL
+310 
-321 TDDMVSY
+321 
-328 DNSKVGQSAA
+328 
-338 TVKVAGLTKT
+338 
-348 FTFDVVAKTLEKIEV
+348 
-363 TTQPDKTRFFLN
+363 
-375 KTVDFSGA
+375 
-383 KITVSYNNGTTE
+383 
-395 VVDVTSDMCSSVD
+395 
-408 TSTLGE
+408 
-414 KTVTVTYQG
+414 
-423 KTATFKVYVVDK
+423 
-435 TAQSLELNGVTGK
+435 
-448 SVTEGM
+448 
-454 KLDVT
+454 
-459 GMTAVI
+459 
-465 RYDDG
+465 
-470 SSKTVNIT
+470 NIT
-478 EDMLTYS
+478 P
-485 TDKTGQAIVRVSVEG
+485 I
-500 LTKEFTINVVA
+500 I
-511 KKAVSVKLSGTDN
+511 
-524 KSVVEGMKLDLAG
+524 
-537 INAEVTY
+537 
-544 DNGTKETVS
+544 S

-644 SDPLKKGSE
+644 SNPLKKGSE

>member
-1 MKKRILA
+1 MQRYLRRA
-8 AVMALVLAVT
+8 AIGLLLV
-18 MYSGIRLSS
+18 I
-27 VNANADENDK
+27 
-37 DITLSVTTDKTD
+37 I
-49 VRPGDEVTVTVNIE
+49 
-63 KFTPTTNNSDNPFIS
+63 
-78 MWQVFVPVDTS
+78 
-89 VFEFVGFDE
+89 
-98 DSTTLIDDGFNF
+98 
-110 DSAVDMAKAVMS
+110 
-122 YNVNKKNR
+122 
-130 PNIYYLDTDKNG
+130 
-142 ENSTS
+142 
-147 VVYKFK
+147 
-153 LRVKSDIS
+153 
-161 DNKSVS
+161 VS
-167 FDLSDSSIFKQFNT
+167 I
-181 PAKFTYT
+181 
-188 TMPTTVNVIAKELS
+188 
-202 SIEVSKNPD
+202 
-211 KINYFTGSNDIDIT
+211 
-225 GGKVKLVYS
+225 
-234 NGTSEEIDMTSDMC
+234 
-248 SKVDLS
+248 
-254 TAGTKTV
+254 
-261 TVTYQ
+261 
-266 GKTTTFEVVVADKKA
+266 
-281 VSMTLNGVD
+281 
-290 GKSIIEGTKL
+290 
-300 DVAGMSADIT
+300 
-310 YDDGSVENVAL
+310 
-321 TDDMVSY
+321 
-328 DNSKVGQSAA
+328 
-338 TVKVAGLTKT
+338 
-348 FTFDVVAKTLEKIEV
+348 
-363 TTQPDKTRFFLN
+363 
-375 KTVDFSGA
+375 
-383 KITVSYNNGTTE
+383 
-395 VVDVTSDMCSSVD
+395 
-408 TSTLGE
+408 
-414 KTVTVTYQG
+414 
-423 KTATFKVYVVDK
+423 
-435 TAQSLELNGVTGK
+435 
-448 SVTEGM
+448 
-454 KLDVT
+454 
-459 GMTAVI
+459 
-465 RYDDG
+465 
-470 SSKTVNIT
+470 NIT
-478 EDMLTYS
+478 P
-485 TDKTGQAIVRVSVEG
+485 I
-500 LTKEFTINVVA
+500 I
-511 KKAVSVKLSGTDN
+511 
-524 KSVVEGMKLDLAG
+524 
-537 INAEVTY
+537 
-544 DNGTKETVS
+544 S

-644 SDPLKKGSE
+644 SDSLKKGSE